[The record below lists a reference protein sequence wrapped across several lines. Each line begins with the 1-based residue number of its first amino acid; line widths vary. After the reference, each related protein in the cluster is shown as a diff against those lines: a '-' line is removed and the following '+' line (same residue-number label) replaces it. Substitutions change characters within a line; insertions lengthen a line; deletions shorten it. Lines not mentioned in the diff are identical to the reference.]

1 MKGDCEMPA
10 TKGDK
15 IFAIG
20 LTLAMLA
27 GFVVIIFRTVAF
39 WDEIPGPLDPAGRV
53 PMVLGIVGMLV
64 LASIVVGIYFRG
76 RRQEIRDAEA
86 EEEAEARRRR

>member
-1 MKGDCEMPA
+1 MPP

-15 IFAIG
+15 IFVIG
-20 LTLAMLA
+20 LTVAMLV
-27 GFVVIIFRTVAF
+27 GFIVIIFRAVAF
-39 WDEIPGPLDPAGRV
+39 WNYIPGDLDPAGRV

-64 LASIVVGIYFRG
+64 LAAIIVGVYFRG

-86 EEEAEARRRR
+86 EEAKDRKP